1 MPTTRR
7 WLATGF
13 LALALLPGVERSL
26 LAHDHASAGPVAQ
39 VTPAPDAASTDGLQD
54 CVACQARASLDAVA
68 IDAHPERHGA
78 APPALFLVLPGP
90 APLAP
95 RFETPYVRGPPFRI
109 V

>member
-7 WLATGF
+7 WLAAWF

-26 LAHDHASAGPVAQ
+26 LAHDHTSAGPVAQ
-39 VTPAPDAASTDGLQD
+39 VSPLPDAVGADGLQD
-54 CVACQARASLDAVA
+54 CVACQARASLHAMA

-78 APPALFLVLPGP
+78 APPSRVLVLPGP

-95 RFETPYVRGPPFRI
+95 RFETPYVRGPPLRI